1 MRYAH
6 DIEMELC
13 AALREVSP
21 RYSGSVLLFAW
32 NRNSFLP
39 GIGIPFCLESEFLLR
54 GHSFSHISNL
64 QHRDDLGLNTRFD
77 ATMSSV
83 LNQALAAYENERV
96 IGVST
101 GNEVGGRAG
110 KR

>member
-1 MRYAH
+1 M
-6 DIEMELC
+6 
-13 AALREVSP
+13 AL
-21 RYSGSVLLFAW
+21 AW
-32 NRNSFLP
+32 TLT
-39 GIGIPFCLESEFLLR
+39 LT
-54 GHSFSHISNL
+54 SHPSLHPNL

-101 GNEVGGRAG
+101 GNEVGGRAENG
-110 KR
+110 

>member
-1 MRYAH
+1 MTLKWSCAP
-6 DIEMELC
+6 LC
-13 AALREVSP
+13 AR
-21 RYSGSVLLFAW
+21 SVQDIQAVF
-32 NRNSFLP
+32 SFLP